1 MSRVKMANGLQEKFL
16 NSVSKAMNSD
26 WVGLSRI
33 TNVSS
38 RTLFDWRREKYK
50 MSYETLRKLNRISK
64 VEIPKAMEILPD
76 YWNVRKAGLA
86 GGIERN
92 RLYGNLGTVEGRIKG
107 GKISQ
112 YRFSKNPEYARK
124 VGFNVRNTIL
134 SPKNSE
140 FLAEFMGIALGDG
153 GVTNHQVTISLNSKT
168 EVVYADFIKKL
179 IFDLFGIHSTIKTKK
194 DNSIRVIATGRN
206 LVDFL
211 LSRGLKIGNKIKQQ
225 IGVPRWILRNKQF
238 MKSCLKGL
246 IDTDGGIYFHKHV
259 TKGIKYRH
267 MGLCFT
273 SYSRPL
279 LIFVYKA
286 LLNFNIS
293 AKINENG
300 RVFVYNRMGVKKY
313 FDIIGSHNSHHIE
326 RFNSYK
332 GSKEFN

>member
-1 MSRVKMANGLQEKFL
+1 MSRVKMANGLQTKFL

-26 WVGLSRI
+26 WEEVSKI
-33 TNVSS
+33 ANVSS

-50 MSYETLRKLNRISK
+50 MSYETLIKLNRISK
-64 VEIPKAMEILPD
+64 VEIPKVTAILSD

-124 VGFNVRNTIL
+124 VGFNIRNTIL

-140 FLAEFMGIALGDG
+140 FLAEFLGIALGDG
-153 GVTNHQVTISLNSKT
+153 GITNHQITISLNSKT

-179 IFDLFGIHSTIKTKK
+179 IFDLFGIHSTIKTGR

-225 IGVPRWILRNKQF
+225 IGVPRWILRNKLF

-273 SYSRPL
+273 SYSR
-279 LIFVYKA
+279 
-286 LLNFNIS
+286 
-293 AKINENG
+293 
-300 RVFVYNRMGVKKY
+300 
-313 FDIIGSHNSHHIE
+313 
-326 RFNSYK
+326 
-332 GSKEFN
+332 